1 MRVLNCSNPMLALTL
16 AAILPAPAL
25 NRKTCTPQSIL
36 AGTFAC
42 TVAILYII
50 M

>member
-25 NRKTCTPQSIL
+25 NRKTCNPKDIL
-36 AGTFAC
+36 AVTLAS
-42 TVAILYII
+42 TVPILYNN